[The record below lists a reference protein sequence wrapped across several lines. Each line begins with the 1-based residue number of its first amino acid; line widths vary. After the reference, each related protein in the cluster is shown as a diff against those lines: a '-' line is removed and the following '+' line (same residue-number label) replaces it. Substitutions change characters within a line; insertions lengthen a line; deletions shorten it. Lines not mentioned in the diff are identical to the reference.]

1 MGEAEQ
7 HAVNHLLH
15 ELRAGNRDAFSKL
28 LPLVYGELHQIAG
41 RHRKQWD
48 GEDTLNTT
56 ALVHEAYLRLADHS
70 SPHWQS
76 YPHFLAVASTAIR
89 QILLDYA
96 KRKRAA
102 KRGGGYHQVS
112 LSEIETAL
120 STPGTFS
127 DGRSDAVIA
136 LDDSLRRLEQ
146 LDRRQSQI
154 VECRFFG
161 NMSIQDTA
169 TALGIAP
176 ATVGRGWVMA
186 KAWLYRDLKK
196 TLEGKP

>member
-1 MGEAEQ
+1 MGDAEQ
-7 HAVNHLLH
+7 HAVNDLLCQ
-15 ELRAGNRDAFSKL
+15 LRGGKREAFSEL
-28 LPLVYGELHQIAG
+28 LPLVYGELHRIAG
-41 RHRKQWD
+41 RHRQHWE

-56 ALVHEAYLRLADHS
+56 ALVHEAYLRLADQS
-70 SPHWQS
+70 DPQWQS

-102 KRGGGYHQVS
+102 KRGGGYQQVS

-120 STPGTFS
+120 SSPGTFS
-127 DGRSDAVIA
+127 DARSEALIA
-136 LDDSLRRLEQ
+136 LDNSLRRLEQ
-146 LDRRQSQI
+146 CNPRQSQV

-176 ATVGRGWVMA
+176 ATVGRAWVMA
-186 KAWLYRDLKK
+186 KAWLYKDLKR
-196 TLEGKP
+196 TLEGSS